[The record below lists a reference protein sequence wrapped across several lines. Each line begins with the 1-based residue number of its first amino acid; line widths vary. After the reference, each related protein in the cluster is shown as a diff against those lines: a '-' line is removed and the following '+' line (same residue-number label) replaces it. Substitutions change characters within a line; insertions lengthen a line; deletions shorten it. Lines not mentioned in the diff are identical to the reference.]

1 MKVAT
6 EREEL
11 LRDEGP
17 EDAFGAGDFG
27 AATSVA
33 VFPFCF
39 ELVPRQIAIGSTGV
53 VCYFGA
59 FIVSNN
65 RSITFS
71 TLTPSASAR

>member
-1 MKVAT
+1 MNVAT
-6 EREEL
+6 DREEL
-11 LRDEGP
+11 LRG
-17 EDAFGAGDFG
+17 DAPDDAFG

-33 VFPFCF
+33 AFPLCF
-39 ELVPRQIAIGSTGV
+39 EVVPRQIAIGSIGV